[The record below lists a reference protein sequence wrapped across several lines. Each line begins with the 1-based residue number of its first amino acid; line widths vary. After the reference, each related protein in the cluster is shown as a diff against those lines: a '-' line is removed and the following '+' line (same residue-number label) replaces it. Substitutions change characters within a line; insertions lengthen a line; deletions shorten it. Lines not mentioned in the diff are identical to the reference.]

1 MKYIIKYENFNESK
15 GISDSCDIVLN
26 EIWKTI
32 ENDIQSLKSNSMSFN
47 IDRVD
52 IKCKD
57 ISFTY
62 NIQSGLDNLCNGQ
75 SLLKDSK
82 IIDGY
87 LTNVSIKLDIVY
99 SDMNDEFVYYV
110 KSVILHELVHIF
122 QHYNLLVNNK
132 FRPESFS
139 IGSIIPQLRKIVDTK
154 YGEYLL
160 DVLYYSLSHEL
171 SAQLHQYYLYKLNN
185 KNYNRLDTIE
195 KIIKGFKIINL
206 SKEQIGD
213 VYLIKNHMY
222 NSIKYLSTNK
232 KYLRNLDNSI
242 WNEKDIYVFLNKLKS
257 ILDKKV
263 NWISKKKN
271 LIDGKIK
278 DSKII
283 RYDENTTLPHNW
295 EFYDILERSE
305 FIKNNINKPIHIDFI

>member
-1 MKYIIKYENFNESK
+1 MKYIITS

-32 ENDIQSLKSNSMSFN
+32 ESDIQSLKSNSMSFN

-62 NIQSGLDNLCNGQ
+62 NIQSGLENLCNGQ

-185 KNYNRLDTIE
+185 KNYNRLDSIE

-271 LIDGKIK
+271 LIDEKIK

-305 FIKNNINKPIHIDFI
+305 FIRNNINDPIHIYFI

>member
-1 MKYIIKYENFNESK
+1 MKYIITS

-32 ENDIQSLKSNSMSFN
+32 ESDIQSLKSNSMSFN

-62 NIQSGLDNLCNGQ
+62 NIQSGLENLCNGQ

-171 SAQLHQYYLYKLNN
+171 STQLHQYYLYKLNN
-185 KNYNRLDTIE
+185 KNYNRLDSIE

-305 FIKNNINKPIHIDFI
+305 FIRNNINDPIHIYFI

>member
-32 ENDIQSLKSNSMSFN
+32 ENDIQSLKSNNISFGT
-47 IDRVD
+47 DKED

-232 KYLRNLDNSI
+232 KYLINLDNSI

-305 FIKNNINKPIHIDFI
+305 FIRNNINDPIHIDFI